1 MDRLPRELTISM
13 NITPRQFW
21 MGMAAVAAFFLL
33 VWEPQAARGVV
44 ATVWRLVV
52 LGIAAAFAYQS
63 FDAFRSS
70 FTGTQ
75 PTASAPEADPT
86 KVSARVSG
94 LIWGLMSG
102 ALALLGATWA
112 LGFWGPFS

>member
-1 MDRLPRELTISM
+1 MS
-13 NITPRQFW
+13 ITLRQFW
-21 MGMAAVAAFFLL
+21 IGMAVVAAFFLL
-33 VWEPQAARGVV
+33 VWEPEAARGVV
-44 ATVWRLVV
+44 ATVWRLAV
-52 LGIAAAFAYQS
+52 LGIAAAFTYQS

-75 PTASAPEADPT
+75 PKASAPEADPS
-86 KVSARVSG
+86 KASARVSG

-102 ALALLGATWA
+102 VLALLSATWA